1 MNKFTNYRDY
11 AKEVEARLNRAVKF
25 PVPCMV
31 YERVRGEINRVIVS
45 PTAPQINLSFR
56 ALNSKINQ
64 TIYYFYNGKPQVKF
78 ENYSYTK
85 EFTNWQHAL
94 EAAFNRLPEVPDPA
108 EVPEL
113 IPGAIE
119 EPVIEDIPEVQ
130 DESIAEA
137 ALEIVEKKPVVED
150 IPKVAAEATEESG
163 DVEDPVDESLVEQ
176 IQDVSPAEFIAW
188 AVENLRTITEDK
200 ASFKKDIP
208 EEFRMWAATK
218 RTITDGELLRML
230 ADACPVTEE

>member
-31 YERVRGEINRVIVS
+31 YERVRGEINRVMVS

-94 EAAFNRLPEVPDPA
+94 EAAFNKLPEVPDPA

-113 IPGAIE
+113 IPEAIE
-119 EPVIEDIPEVQ
+119 EPVIETTPEVQ
-130 DESIAEA
+130 EEPIIEA
-137 ALEIVEKKPVVED
+137 IPEIVEEEPVVED
-150 IPKVAAEATEESG
+150 VTEATEE
-163 DVEDPVDESLVEQ
+163 VEDTEDHVEESLVEQ

-188 AVENLRTITEDK
+188 AIENLRTMTEDK

-208 EEFRMWAATK
+208 EEFSLWAATK

>member
-1 MNKFTNYRDY
+1 MNKFTNYKDY

-25 PVPCMV
+25 PVPCLV
-31 YERVRGEINRVIVS
+31 YERVRGEIHKVSVS
-45 PTAPQINLSFR
+45 PYAPQINLSFR
-56 ALNSKINQ
+56 ASNSKINQ

-78 ENYSYTK
+78 ENYSYSK

-94 EAAFNRLPEVPDPA
+94 EAAFKKLPEVPDPA

-113 IPGAIE
+113 VPDQVE
-119 EPVIEDIPEVQ
+119 EPVIEEVPEAVEESAVETVAEPVPEV
-130 DESIAEA
+130 
-137 ALEIVEKKPVVED
+137 VEKPVEEIED
-150 IPKVAAEATEESG
+150 
-163 DVEDPVDESLVEQ
+163 DEDPVQESLVEQ
-176 IQDVSPAEFIAW
+176 LQDVSPAEFIAW
-188 AVENLRTITEDK
+188 AVENLRTMNEDK

-208 EEFRMWAATK
+208 EEFSMWAATK

>member
-31 YERVRGEINRVIVS
+31 YERVRGEINKVSVS

-56 ALNSKINQ
+56 ANNSKINQ
-64 TIYYFYNGKPQVKF
+64 TIYYFYDGKPQVKF
-78 ENYSYTK
+78 ENYAYAR

-94 EAAFNRLPEVPDPA
+94 EAAFKKLPEVPDPA

-113 IPGAIE
+113 VPVEAEEVIVEAVPEVIE
-119 EPVIEDIPEVQ
+119 ELETEPVIEAVE
-130 DESIAEA
+130 ET
-137 ALEIVEKKPVVED
+137 LEEEPILED
-150 IPKVAAEATEESG
+150 
-163 DVEDPVDESLVEQ
+163 DEDPVEESLVEQ
-176 IQDVSPAEFIAW
+176 LQDVSPAEFIAW
-188 AVENLRTITEDK
+188 AVENLRTMNEDK
-200 ASFKKDIP
+200 ASFKKDSP
-208 EEFRMWAATK
+208 EEFSMWAATK
-218 RTITDGELLRML
+218 RTITDGELLTML

>member
-31 YERVRGEINRVIVS
+31 YERVRGEINRVMVS

-64 TIYYFYNGKPQVKF
+64 TIYYFYSGKPQVKF
-78 ENYSYTK
+78 ENYSYSK

-94 EAAFNRLPEVPDPA
+94 EAAFKKLPEVPDPA

-113 IPGAIE
+113 VPTEEQWVE
-119 EPVIEDIPEVQ
+119 EPITEETVIEDTYSVQEVEPKEEDIPET
-130 DESIAEA
+130 
-137 ALEIVEKKPVVED
+137 VEE
-150 IPKVAAEATEESG
+150 VACT
-163 DVEDPVDESLVEQ
+163 EDPVEESLVEQ

-188 AVENLRTITEDK
+188 AVENLRTMNEDK
-200 ASFKKDIP
+200 ATFKKDIP
-208 EEFRMWAATK
+208 EEFTMWAATK

-230 ADACPVTEE
+230 ADACPVAEE